1 MPQRISER
9 KCSLAEESW
18 EHTMKTRYSAIKMGI
33 CGVVIWGGL
42 VASAFAQSKP
52 DEAQTRDLVPSQ
64 RSFLS
69 TIVKYFKSADDT
81 IHVRVSSDRFIYRIG
96 DTMSLSVEA
105 DKNAYIYV
113 FDQGTSGK
121 KYLLFP
127 NKYQRNAHV
136 KAHTKVSIPGERAP
150 WSITVHGP
158 VGYEVIL
165 VVASSKPMGWEQ
177 RHDLL
182 EQFESGS
189 TIAEVKRSDRALV
202 RDLVITKGNVDR
214 GEHHLKLRI
223 VSPG

>member
-1 MPQRISER
+1 MRS
-9 KCSLAEESW
+9 
-18 EHTMKTRYSAIKMGI
+18 RYSAIKTGI
-33 CGVVIWGGL
+33 CGVVIWGSL

-52 DEAQTRDLVPSQ
+52 EDAQTRDVSASQ

-81 IHVRVSSDRFIYRIG
+81 IHVRVSSDRSVYRIG

-105 DKNAYIYV
+105 DKDAYIYV

-127 NKYQRNAHV
+127 NKYQRNARV
-136 KAHTKVSIPGERAP
+136 KAHKKTSIPGEQAP
-150 WSITVHGP
+150 WSLTVHGP

-165 VVASSKPMGWEQ
+165 VVASSKPMGWKQ
-177 RHDLL
+177 RHDML
-182 EQFESGS
+182 EQFEAGS
-189 TIAEVKRSDRALV
+189 TFAEVKRSDRALV
-202 RDLVITKGNVDR
+202 RDLVITKGKVDR